1 MLFLVFYI
9 FAFGLVPA
17 AIFKS
22 KGRSPIVGFFMGMIV
37 NILGTPIA
45 LLLSSKKEGPNR
57 LLDRSLEIWNKYI
70 FLNHK
75 TGGAQGFAGLG
86 IMISAFGIYAI
97 ISGQGA
103 IGDGWMALPI
113 GIVAIMWSFISENLN
128 KNRES
133 S

>member
-22 KGRSPIVGFFMGMIV
+22 KGRSPIAGFFMGMIV

-75 TGGAQGFAGLG
+75 NGGAQGFAGLG
-86 IMISAFGIYAI
+86 IMLSVGGVFAI

-103 IGDGWMALPI
+103 NGDAWMALPI
-113 GIVAIMWSFISENLN
+113 GIVTIMWSFISENLN
-128 KNRES
+128 KK
-133 S
+133 